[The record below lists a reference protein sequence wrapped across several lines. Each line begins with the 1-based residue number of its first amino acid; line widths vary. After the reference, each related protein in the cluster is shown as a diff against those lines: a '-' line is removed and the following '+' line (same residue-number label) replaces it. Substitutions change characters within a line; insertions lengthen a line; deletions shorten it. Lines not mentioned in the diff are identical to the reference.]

1 MILYMADMKSPVW
14 VLITTYCWKGSS
26 VVPDV
31 PNRVYRIVC
40 HWSIHKIFQI
50 HGVGCLSFFHHQL
63 GDSTY
68 TNWLLSLCLSS
79 TLTAK
84 TLELA
89 TSTTFFFSEWP
100 RTAKLGFLESSSRSF
115 FISYIS
121 LPLFSEDLF
130 GYIHGITT
138 KTMQPRR
145 CRCARSKKETTNLTR
160 SAYVF
165 LKGDRSTNLTKEGSF
180 STALFQIVRIPWT
193 LHACHAHKRN
203 ATEMTKIWLK

>member
-89 TSTTFFFSEWP
+89 TSTTFLFFFFFSEWP

-121 LPLFSEDLF
+121 SPLFSEDLLATF
-130 GYIHGITT
+130 VALLLKPCNQGTFQVQMCKIKERNNKPHQKCLHISE
-138 KTMQPRR
+138 RR
-145 CRCARSKKETTNLTR
+145 
-160 SAYVF
+160 
-165 LKGDRSTNLTKEGSF
+165 
-180 STALFQIVRIPWT
+180 
-193 LHACHAHKRN
+193 
-203 ATEMTKIWLK
+203 